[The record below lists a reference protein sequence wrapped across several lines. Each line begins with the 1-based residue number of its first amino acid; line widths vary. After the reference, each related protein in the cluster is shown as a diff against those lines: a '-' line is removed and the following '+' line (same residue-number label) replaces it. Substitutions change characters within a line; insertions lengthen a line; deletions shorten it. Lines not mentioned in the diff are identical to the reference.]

1 MNSEL
6 LAIEENRMLTEL
18 KDTLKEK
25 LGDRMERIVI
35 FGSKARGDY
44 DEESDI
50 DLAIIVRGLTRETK
64 NYILDTIANLEMKY
78 FIPLSALVISKE
90 DFERLKKRERRIALD
105 IENEGIQV

>member
-18 KDTLKEK
+18 KGTLKEK

-50 DLAIIVRGLTRETK
+50 DLAIIVRGLTRELK
-64 NYILDTIANLEMKY
+64 NYILDIIAGLEMKY
-78 FIPLSALVISKE
+78 LIPLSALVISKE